1 MVIEDRPEIER
12 SFRFTIA
19 RVACGMSAILAPE
32 STNRLQEAADSN
44 PDESAYLGKHIM
56 LYDGICSY
64 CKGVVEAALDSDESA
79 QFFFSPLQSPFA
91 QKTLGRYG
99 IDSLEL
105 RSMYV
110 VSDYGTSDEALRA
123 AAPASNF
130 LLLRLSGEL
139 KQLGEANTRKPR
151 ALQDAEY
158 KAVADC
164 RYDTHPKLAEVTIPV
179 ANRQRFIF

>member
-1 MVIEDRPEIER
+1 MTEALLADPIER
-12 SFRFTIA
+12 LTD
-19 RVACGMSAILAPE
+19 
-32 STNRLQEAADSN
+32 AADEN
-44 PDESAYLGKHIM
+44 PEQSAYTGKHIM

-64 CKGVVEAALDSDESA
+64 CKGIVEAAIASDERA

-91 QKTLGRYG
+91 QEALGRYG
-99 IDSLEL
+99 VDSLEL

-110 VSDYGTSDEALRA
+110 ISDYGTSDEAVRA

-139 KQLGEANTRKPR
+139 KQLGETNSRKPR
-151 ALQDAEY
+151 AVQDAEY

-164 RYDTHPKLAEVTIPV
+164 RYDTHPKLREVGIPE
-179 ANRQRFIF
+179 ANRPRFIF

>member
-1 MVIEDRPEIER
+1 MTATLEPET
-12 SFRFTIA
+12 S
-19 RVACGMSAILAPE
+19 S
-32 STNRLQEAADSN
+32 RLDQAALSN

-64 CKGVVEAALDSDESA
+64 CKGVVQASMSSDERGE
-79 QFFFSPLQSPFA
+79 FFFSPLQSPFA
-91 QKTLGRYG
+91 QKALGRYG

-110 VSDYGTSDEALRA
+110 ISDYGTSDEAVRA

-139 KQLGEANTRKPR
+139 KQLGETNSRKPR
-151 ALQDAEY
+151 AVQDREY
-158 KAVADC
+158 KAIADT
-164 RYDTHPKLAEVTIPV
+164 RYDTHPKLADVDIPE
-179 ANRQRFIF
+179 ANRERFIF

>member
-1 MVIEDRPEIER
+1 MTA
-12 SFRFTIA
+12 S
-19 RVACGMSAILAPE
+19 LAAEPA
-32 STNRLQEAADSN
+32 TRLEQAADSN
-44 PDESAYLGKHIM
+44 PGESSYLGKHIM

-64 CKGVVEAALDSDESA
+64 CKGVVEAAIAADEQA
-79 QFFFSPLQSPFA
+79 QFFFSPLQSSFA
-91 QKTLGRYG
+91 QKALGRYG

-110 VSDYGTSDEALRA
+110 ISDYGTSDEAVRA

-139 KQLGEANTRKPR
+139 RQLGETNSRKPR
-151 ALQDAEY
+151 AVQDAEY

-164 RYDTHPKLAEVTIPV
+164 RYDTHPKLAQVGIPE

>member
-1 MVIEDRPEIER
+1 M
-12 SFRFTIA
+12 TA
-19 RVACGMSAILAPE
+19 TLAAEPT
-32 STNRLQEAADSN
+32 SRLEQAADSN
-44 PDESAYLGKHIM
+44 PDKSAYLGKHIM

-64 CKGVVEAALDSDESA
+64 CKGVVEAAIAADEQA
-79 QFFFSPLQSPFA
+79 QFFFSPLQSSFA
-91 QKTLGRYG
+91 QKALDRYG

-110 VSDYGTSDEALRA
+110 ISDYGTSDEAVRA

-139 KQLGEANTRKPR
+139 KQLGETNSRKPR
-151 ALQDAEY
+151 AVQDAEY

-164 RYDTHPKLAEVTIPV
+164 RYDTHPKLAEVGIPE
-179 ANRQRFIF
+179 ANRELFIF

>member
-1 MVIEDRPEIER
+1 
-12 SFRFTIA
+12 
-19 RVACGMSAILAPE
+19 MSAILAPE
-32 STNRLQEAADSN
+32 LTSRLDEAAAAN
-44 PDESAYLGKHIM
+44 PPEAAYVSKHIM

-64 CKGVVEAALDSDESA
+64 CKGVVEAAIASDERA

-91 QKTLGRYG
+91 QEALGRYG

-110 VSDYGTSDEALRA
+110 ISDYGTSDEALRA

-139 KQLGEANTRKPR
+139 KQLGETNSRKPR
-151 ALQDAEY
+151 AVQDAEY

-164 RYDTHPKLAEVTIPV
+164 RYDTHPKLREVGIPDV
-179 ANRQRFIF
+179 NRPRFIF

>member
-1 MVIEDRPEIER
+1 M
-12 SFRFTIA
+12 T
-19 RVACGMSAILAPE
+19 AILAAEP
-32 STNRLQEAADSN
+32 SNRLNEAAALN
-44 PDESAYLGKHIM
+44 PATADYVGKHIM
-56 LYDGICSY
+56 LFDGICSY
-64 CKGVVEAALDSDESA
+64 CKGVVEAAIAGDESA

-91 QKTLGRYG
+91 QQALARYG

-110 VSDYGTSDEALRA
+110 ISDYGTSDEAVRA

-139 KQLGEANTRKPR
+139 KQLGETNTRKPR
-151 ALQDAEY
+151 AVQDAEY

-164 RYDTHPKLAEVTIPV
+164 RYDTHPKLAEVDIPEV
-179 ANRQRFIF
+179 NRERFIF

>member
-1 MVIEDRPEIER
+1 M
-12 SFRFTIA
+12 TA
-19 RVACGMSAILAPE
+19 TLAPQTG
-32 STNRLQEAADSN
+32 SRLEQAADSN

-64 CKGVVEAALDSDESA
+64 CKGVVEAAMDGDTGN

-91 QKTLGRYG
+91 QKALGRYG

-110 VSDYGTSDEALRA
+110 ISDYGTSDEAVRA

-139 KQLGEANTRKPR
+139 KQLGETNSRKPR
-151 ALQDAEY
+151 AVQDREY
-158 KAVADC
+158 KAIADT
-164 RYDTHPKLAEVTIPV
+164 RYDTHPKLAEVGIPE
-179 ANRQRFIF
+179 ANRERFIF

>member
-1 MVIEDRPEIER
+1 
-12 SFRFTIA
+12 
-19 RVACGMSAILAPE
+19 MSAILAPE
-32 STNRLQEAADSN
+32 STNRLEQAADSN
-44 PDESAYLGKHIM
+44 PDQSGYLGKHIM

-64 CKGVVEAALDSDESA
+64 CKGIVEAAIDSDKDA

-91 QKTLGRYG
+91 QKALDRYG

-110 VSDYGTSDEALRA
+110 LSDYGTSDEAVRA

-139 KQLGEANTRKPR
+139 KQLGETNTRKPR
-151 ALQDAEY
+151 AVQDADY

-164 RYDTHPKLAEVTIPV
+164 RYDTYPKLAQVGIPV
-179 ANRQRFIF
+179 MNRQRFIF